1 MNSAAPNDVIAAFR
15 SMNNIMQ
22 KAENFGGRGWFPP
35 DGLYD
40 CIVENMD
47 LAVKPIEIGAD
58 NAKRKVNAIFV
69 GFTYRL
75 TDDPDSSGAP
85 RAFIDKT
92 HILPCEEAL
101 YVPEPGKKGNRYS
114 IERDR
119 LCRTLS
125 TIVGVD
131 LETLKADVAGFAQAA
146 YTRVN
151 DRTNG
156 NPVVVK
162 VKAETRGYKDRAG
175 NDKTDSSAFAV
186 ELLSK

>member
-1 MNSAAPNDVIAAFR
+1 MSNAAPNDVIAAFR
-15 SMNNIMQ
+15 AMNNIMA

-40 CIVENMD
+40 SI
-47 LAVKPIEIGAD
+47 IEAMEMEIKQIEVGAD
-58 NAKRKVNAIFV
+58 NQKRKVNAIFV

-75 TDDPDSSGAP
+75 TEDPDSPGAP
-85 RAFIDKT
+85 RAFVGKT
-92 HILPCEEAL
+92 HVLPVDESL
-101 YVPEPGKKGNRYS
+101 YVPAPGKKGNRYS

-125 TIVGVD
+125 TITGID
-131 LETLKADVAGFAQAA
+131 LETLKADVAGFASAA
-146 YTRVN
+146 YARIN
-151 DRTNG
+151 DRTNA

-162 VKAETRGYKDRAG
+162 VKAETRSYKGGDGKDR
-175 NDKTDSSAFAV
+175 TDSSEFAV